1 MKNGGDHYFIFTW
14 KRNQTAT
21 LQIQDTEN
29 PGAGSYHIKQ
39 ALGKG
44 RPQIMNTNYE
54 DQTLLH
60 FKMVQLSGD

>member
-1 MKNGGDHYFIFTW
+1 MVETTTLSSPGKGI
-14 KRNQTAT
+14 KLQQ